1 MAFKVTRQSMNI
13 GDPNKSYYGYGILG
27 IGSGTERTSGFEF
40 LQSSG
45 HRVCLVCMIQVQN
58 MVAVDK

>member
-1 MAFKVTRQSMNI
+1 MNI

-45 HRVCLVCMIQVQN
+45 HRVCLVWMIQVQN